1 MLSESTQKPND
12 PNESGINC
20 YPSGSAAD
28 VYKRQGIG
36 VAVENSPEEV
46 RRAADEITRTND
58 ADGVARWIE
67 RKQLADFC
75 M

>member
-1 MLSESTQKPND
+1 M
-12 PNESGINC
+12 IC
-20 YPSGSAAD
+20 WA
-28 VYKRQGIG
+28 GIG

-67 RKQLADFC
+67 RKHQAASHI
-75 M
+75 